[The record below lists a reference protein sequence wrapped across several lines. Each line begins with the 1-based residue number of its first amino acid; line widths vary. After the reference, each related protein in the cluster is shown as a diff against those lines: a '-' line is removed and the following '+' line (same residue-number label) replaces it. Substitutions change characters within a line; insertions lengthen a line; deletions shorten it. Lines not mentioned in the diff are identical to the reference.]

1 MKLCR
6 EASRFMIFLLLVS
19 SLSGVASSQTTT
31 IDQRIDDLLS
41 RMTLDEKVG
50 QLVQYSGFTDDRA
63 ADIREGRI
71 GSLFNVT
78 GADNT
83 NRVQRIAVEESRLGI
98 PLLFGLDVIHGF
110 RTIFPIPLATASSWD
125 PELVTTLEAIAA
137 REARAAGVHWTFAPM
152 IDIAR
157 DPRWGR
163 IIEGAGEDP
172 YLGSVMAAARVK
184 GFQGDDVAATDRILA
199 CLKHYVAYGAA
210 FGGRDYNSVDM
221 SERSLR
227 EIYLAPF
234 KAGIDAGAASVMSA
248 FNLLNGVPTTANKF
262 TINRILR
269 GEWGFDGLIVSDW
282 NSVGELIIH
291 GYAAD
296 APDAARLALEAT
308 IDMDM
313 MGGIYA
319 GQLADLV
326 RTDVIPEALLDESVR
341 RVLRTKFMLGLFD
354 NPYVDPA
361 TETAVILRDDHVA
374 AARDAARKSM
384 VLPKNEGALLPLS
397 EDIGSIA
404 VIGPLADNQA
414 DLLGA
419 WHTLGQPQ
427 DVVTAIAGIRDRAGP
442 TTTITYAQGSTITEP
457 EREGFAEAVEAA
469 RNADVALVIVGEREF
484 ETGEAA
490 SRTSLDLPGVQ
501 QDLIEAIQ
509 ETGTPVVAVI
519 MSGRP
524 LAVPWLAENVPAIL
538 QAWQPGIQGGNALAD
553 VLWGDF
559 NPSGKLTVSFPRSV
573 GQVPV
578 YYSRD
583 NTGRPPADAKFT
595 SRYLDSPNTPLYP
608 FGHGLSYTTFEYG
621 DLVLSADTITQNDT
635 LLVSATVRN
644 TGDVAGA
651 EVVQL
656 YIRDLVASV
665 VRPVKELKGFTKIY
679 LEPGEQQ
686 TVQFTLRPRQL
697 GFFDQEMLWVVE
709 PGVFNLWVGWSSDEG
724 LEGSFVVSG
733 N

>member
-1 MKLCR
+1 MRLR
-6 EASRFMIFLLLVS
+6 RQTSRFMIVLLLA
-19 SLSGVASSQTTT
+19 SGLPGAASSQT

-50 QLVQYSGFTDDRA
+50 QLVQYSGYSEARDTA
-63 ADIREGRI
+63 IREGRI
-71 GSLFNVT
+71 GSLLNVT
-78 GADNT
+78 GAENT
-83 NRVQRIAVEESRLGI
+83 NRVQRIAIEESRLGI
-98 PLLFGLDVIHGF
+98 PLLFGLDVIHGY
-110 RTIFPIPLATASSWD
+110 RTIFPIPLATASTWD
-125 PELVTTLEAIAA
+125 PELVTSIEAIAA
-137 REARAAGVHWTFAPM
+137 REARASGVHWTFAPM

-163 IIEGAGEDP
+163 IVEGAGEDP

-184 GFQGDDVAATDRILA
+184 GFQGDDVAAPDQVLA
-199 CLKHYVAYGAA
+199 CLKHYVGYGAP
-210 FGGRDYNSVDM
+210 FGGRDYNSVDI

-227 EIYLAPF
+227 EIYLPPY
-234 KAGIDAGAASVMSA
+234 KAGIDAGAGSIMSA

-262 TINRILR
+262 TINGILR

-282 NSVGELIIH
+282 NSVGELVIH

-296 APDAARLALEAT
+296 DRDAARLALEAT

-313 MGGIYA
+313 MGSIYD

-326 RTDVIPEALLDESVR
+326 RANVVPQEMLDQSVR
-341 RVLRTKFMLGLFD
+341 RVLRAKFMLGLFD
-354 NPYVDPA
+354 NPYADPT
-361 TETAVILRDDHVA
+361 TEAAVILREDHVA

-384 VLPKNEGALLPLS
+384 VLLKNEGELLPLP
-397 EDIGSIA
+397 DGIGSIA
-404 VIGPLADNQA
+404 VIGPLADNQN

-419 WHTLGQPQ
+419 WHTLGRPEE
-427 DVVTAIAGIRDRAGP
+427 VVTAIAGIRGRAAT
-442 TTTITYAQGSTITEP
+442 TTTITYAQGSTITGP
-457 EREGFAEAVEAA
+457 ERDGFAEAVELA
-469 RNADVALVIVGEREF
+469 RNADVAIVVVGDREF

-490 SRTSLDLPGVQ
+490 SRAAIDVPGVQ
-501 QDLIEAIQ
+501 GELIEAVHA
-509 ETGTPVVAVI
+509 TGTPVVAVV

-524 LAVPWLAENVPAIL
+524 LAIPWLAENVPAIL
-538 QAWQPGIQGGNALAD
+538 QAWHPGIQGGNALAD

-559 NPSGKLTVSFPRSV
+559 NPSGKLTVSFPRSE
-573 GQVPV
+573 GQIPI

-583 NTGRPPADAKFT
+583 HTGRPRTESRFT
-595 SRYLDSPNTPLYP
+595 SKYLDSPNTPLYP
-608 FGHGLSYTTFEYG
+608 FGHGLSYTTFGYG
-621 DLVLSADTITQNDT
+621 DLVLSADTIARDET
-635 LLVSATVRN
+635 LSVSAMVTN

-686 TVQFTLRPRQL
+686 MVQFTLGPREL
-697 GFFDQEMLWVVE
+697 EFFNQDKQWVVE
-709 PGVFNLWVGWSSDEG
+709 PGVFNVWVGWNSDEG

>member
-234 KAGIDAGAASVMSA
+234 KAGVEAGAGSVMSA

-354 NPYVDPA
+354 NPYADPA

-384 VLPKNEGALLPLS
+384 VLLKNEGALLPLS

-524 LAVPWLAENVPAIL
+524 LAIPWLAENVPAIL

-553 VLWGDF
+553 VLWGHF

>member
-1 MKLCR
+1 
-6 EASRFMIFLLLVS
+6 MIFLLLVS

-234 KAGIDAGAASVMSA
+234 KAGVEAGAGSVMSA

-354 NPYVDPA
+354 NPYADPA

-384 VLPKNEGALLPLS
+384 VLLKNEGALLPLS

-524 LAVPWLAENVPAIL
+524 LAIPWLAENVPAIL

-553 VLWGDF
+553 VLWGHF

>member
-1 MKLCR
+1 M
-6 EASRFMIFLLLVS
+6 
-19 SLSGVASSQTTT
+19 
-31 IDQRIDDLLS
+31 
-41 RMTLDEKVG
+41 
-50 QLVQYSGFTDDRA
+50 
-63 ADIREGRI
+63 
-71 GSLFNVT
+71 
-78 GADNT
+78 
-83 NRVQRIAVEESRLGI
+83 
-98 PLLFGLDVIHGF
+98 IHGY
-110 RTIFPIPLATASSWD
+110 RTIFPLPLATASSWD
-125 PELVTTLEAIAA
+125 PELVTSIEAIAA
-137 REARAAGVHWTFAPM
+137 REARASGVHWTFAPM

-163 IIEGAGEDP
+163 ITEGAGEDP
-172 YLGSVMAAARVK
+172 YLGSVMAAARVR
-184 GFQGDDVAATDRILA
+184 GFQGDDVAAPDHIIA
-199 CLKHYVAYGAA
+199 CLKHYVAYGAPV
-210 FGGRDYNSVDM
+210 GGRDYNSVDM

-227 EIYLAPF
+227 EIYLPPY
-234 KAGIDAGAASVMSA
+234 KAGLDAGAASIMSA

-269 GEWGFDGLIVSDW
+269 GELGFDGFIVSDW
-282 NSVGELIIH
+282 NSVGELINH

-296 APDAARLALEAT
+296 ARDAARLAFEAT

-326 RTDVIPEALLDESVR
+326 RTNVIPEASLNESVR
-341 RVLRTKFMLGLFD
+341 RVLRAKFMLGLFD
-354 NPYVDPA
+354 NPYADPE

-384 VLPKNEGALLPLS
+384 VLLKNDGALLPLS

-404 VIGPLADNQA
+404 VIGPLADNQV
-414 DLLGA
+414 DLLGT
-419 WHTLGQPQ
+419 WHALGQPQ
-427 DVVTAIAGIRDRAGP
+427 DVVTAIAGIRSRAGA
-442 TTTITYAQGSTITEP
+442 TITITYAQGSTITGS
-457 EREGFAEAVEAA
+457 ERDGFAEAVEVA
-469 RNADVALVIVGEREF
+469 RNADVAIVVVGEREL

-501 QDLIEAIQ
+501 QDLIEAIH

-524 LAVPWLAENVPAIL
+524 LAIPWLAANVPAIL
-538 QAWQPGIQGGNALAD
+538 QAWHPGVQGGNALAD

-573 GQVPV
+573 GQIPI

-583 NTGRPPADAKFT
+583 VTGRPPADTRYT
-595 SRYLDSPNTPLYP
+595 SKYLDSPNTPLYP
-608 FGHGLSYTTFEYG
+608 FGFGLSYTTFEYG
-621 DLVLSADTITQNDT
+621 DLVLSADTILPDGTMS
-635 LLVSATVRN
+635 VSAVVRN

-656 YIRDLVASV
+656 YIRDPVASV
-665 VRPVKELKGFTKIY
+665 VRPVKELKGFTKVY

-686 TVQFTLRPRQL
+686 TVRFTLGPREL
-697 GFFDQEMLWVVE
+697 GFFDQDMLWVVE
-709 PGVFNLWVGWSSDEG
+709 PGVFNVWVGRSSDEG

-733 N
+733 S